1 MLHVK
6 SQREKQ
12 GGDGETE
19 PQGSESRV
27 AGARQGSRPAL
38 ERGLL
43 LRGGFPALAT
53 EGLGLGRRLK
63 STWLKSLWAGAE
75 AQRGKSRHHP
85 RVTPV
90 RWERGQVCESPPYPE
105 TSKASEWFMI
115 CLHSAG

>member
-19 PQGSESRV
+19 PQGSESKV

-75 AQRGKSRHHP
+75 AQRGKSQHHP

-90 RWERGQVCESPPYPE
+90 RWEEGRCVSPHLTLKHLRPL
-105 TSKASEWFMI
+105 SG
-115 CLHSAG
+115 L